1 MLNVMLDLLITLEIY
16 IICHLYW
23 YTVHYK
29 NNTSARRVPRQLR
42 LNVYVLWQLPGH
54 KY

>member
-29 NNTSARRVPRQLR
+29 KQYIS
-42 LNVYVLWQLPGH
+42 
-54 KY
+54 

>member
-23 YTVHYK
+23 YTVHYIK
-29 NNTSARRVPRQLR
+29 KQYIS
-42 LNVYVLWQLPGH
+42 
-54 KY
+54 